1 MKLAFVAIAAA
12 LTLSVGAAA
21 AKDGVTNPVVKERM
35 DLMQTIRV
43 NTGTLGDMAGGK
55 TAFDAAK
62 ATEAKAALAAAAGQ
76 IVARFT
82 PEEDDP
88 VAEGRP
94 EIWMMF
100 DDFTKKAEALVT
112 AAEAVDV
119 ASLDGIKAGMG
130 AIGGTC
136 KACHE
141 AYRAKK

>member
-55 TAFDAAK
+55 TAYDATAATAAK
-62 ATEAKAALAAAAGQ
+62 TALAGAAAM
-76 IVARFT
+76 IVAKFT
-82 PEEDDP
+82 PQEDDP

-94 EIWMMF
+94 EIWTNF
-100 DDFTKKAEALVT
+100 ADFTTKAESLVT

>member
-12 LTLSVGAAA
+12 LTLFAGSAT

-35 DLMQTIRV
+35 DLMQMIRAS
-43 NTGTLGDMAGGK
+43 TATLGDMAGGK
-55 TAFDAAK
+55 TAFDAQAAMVAK
-62 ATEAKAALAAAAGQ
+62 TALAAAAGQ
-76 IVARFT
+76 ITAKFQA
-82 PEEDDP
+82 EEDDP

-100 DDFTKKAEALVT
+100 DDFTTKAEALVT

-130 AIGGTC
+130 AVGGTC

>member
-12 LTLSVGAAA
+12 LTFSVGAAA

-35 DLMQTIRV
+35 DLMQVVRA
-43 NTGTLGDMAGGK
+43 NTATLGDMAGGK
-55 TAFDAAK
+55 TAFDATAATAAK
-62 ATEAKAALAAAAGQ
+62 TALAAAAAQ
-76 IVARFT
+76 IVAKFQAN
-82 PEEDDP
+82 EDDP

-94 EIWMMF
+94 EIWT
-100 DDFTKKAEALVT
+100 DFAGFTTKAEALVT

-119 ASLDGIKAGMG
+119 ASLAGLQAGMG